1 MSQYPHLRLYPMKQ
15 TSIFSVFLTL
25 SLILSPLSS
34 LVASEATVSNM
45 QTAAADFLDSLTTE
59 LKYRATFSMENEEE
73 RLNWHFVPKTGE
85 RKGVDLK
92 DLNEE
97 QEAKLWKLLSASLS
111 ARGQEKVEN
120 IMDLESVLF
129 IKENKDHR
137 DPELYYTTIFG
148 EPKEGGTW
156 GWRFEGHHLSLNFTV
171 VNGKLLATAPNFWG
185 ANPAKVDVGP
195 TTGFRALKHEEDL
208 ARTFVQ
214 SLTKEQQA
222 VAIIAENAPRDIYTG
237 ANKSAD
243 PLSPSGLSTSDMTPE
258 QRRGLKAVIDE
269 YLNNM
274 PEDVAQARQAVLRN
288 AGVENISFAWA
299 GPTEKGGKHYYRIQ
313 GPTFL
318 IEYDNIQNQG
328 NHIHAVWRDFDG
340 DFGRDILREHHNHQH

>member
-1 MSQYPHLRLYPMKQ
+1 MIKKTYLP
-15 TSIFSVFLTL
+15 IILTL
-25 SLILSPLSS
+25 SLLFSPLCS
-34 LVASEATVSNM
+34 LFAFEATVSHM
-45 QTAAADFLDSLTTE
+45 QAAAVEFLDSLTTE
-59 LKYRATFSMENEEE
+59 LKYRATFPMDDEEE

-97 QEAKLWKLLSASLS
+97 QEGKLWKLLSASLS
-111 ARGQEKVEN
+111 AQGKEKVEN

-129 IKENKDHR
+129 ILEKQDHR

-148 EPKEGGTW
+148 EPKAGGTW

-185 ANPAKVDVGP
+185 ANPAKVPVGP
-195 TTGFRALKHEEDL
+195 KTGFRTLADEEDL
-208 ARTFVQ
+208 ARSFVQ
-214 SLTKEQQA
+214 SLTKEQQE
-222 VAIIAENAPRDIYTG
+222 VAIIANEAPRDIYTS
-237 ANKSAD
+237 ANKTAD
-243 PLSPSGLSTSDMTPE
+243 RLSPNGLLTSDMTPQ
-258 QRRGLKAVIDE
+258 QRRGLKTIIDE

-274 PEDVAQARQAVLRN
+274 PAEVAQARLDVLRE

-299 GPTEKGGKHYYRIQ
+299 GPTEIGAKHYYRIQ

-318 IEYDNIQNQG
+318 IEYDNFQNQG

-340 DFGRDILREHHNHQH
+340 DFGRDILRDHHQHQH